1 MIAQWGRSRLPH
13 GVIRVILT
21 VRRSL
26 PVYPDKRTISEP
38 VGTSHL
44 CQMRISGTSEHKG
57 ARTPRS
63 AQPYGLPM
71 GVVPPA
77 KLRAV
82 SGR

>member
-1 MIAQWGRSRLPH
+1 MSGLGQTRRF
-13 GVIRVILT
+13 RD
-21 VRRSL
+21 VRGISGL
-26 PVYPDKRTISEP
+26 LKQQTFPDPGS
-38 VGTSHL
+38 TSHL

-77 KLRAV
+77 KMRAV